1 MVAALVDFTPVQNFI
16 AHRAAVVLS
25 NKLKTR
31 VEIAHVR
38 IDFLNHLSLEGLY
51 IEDQSHDT
59 LLYAGEAQVRINDWF
74 IFKDKPVLHY
84 LALKNAYAHL
94 YRPTTSKVWNYAF
107 IEDAFSTGTKKKS
120 SKSKPFEF
128 DLEKLELENVRFH
141 FDDHWI
147 GEDMDFDVGHL
158 LVNANSL
165 DFNKKLLDVKTLEG
179 KNTDIYINEYV
190 GGRPKWMRPKP
201 VDTFDTTPFNPGKWG
216 VWVKTASLNNFTFHL
231 KGNDKKPVPGLF
243 DENHL
248 DITNI
253 NINANTLRIV
263 GDTVHGNL
271 ENLTAYERCG
281 IQIRQMRSKITVSP
295 IASICDELYLVT
307 NHSKIKD
314 YYAMHYKRFPDFL
327 EYIDSVTMV
336 GRVKDAI
343 VDKRDIAY
351 FADAL
356 NDFPDFT
363 VRVSGSGKGTVA
375 NLSAHNLNIS
385 DGNTVFKGDM
395 TMKGLPDIYT
405 TYITS
410 PDAELLTTSKGILH
424 YAPQLRNNPEISIES
439 ITYAFFKGSY
449 NGYIE
454 DFAVN
459 GTLKTNLGSLTP
471 NIKLNIPGFRGS
483 TAKYSGTVSA
493 DRLNI
498 GLLFRQPLLGEIT
511 FRENISGTSFHSD
524 LVQLNMNGVI
534 NAFNINGY
542 TYHNINT
549 KGTLAKKQFNGSLLV
564 DDPNLG
570 LLFDGGINYSGK
582 EININAT
589 AHLLGSNFK
598 ALNLTSDDVTATADF
613 DLNCTGSNIDNF
625 SGYAKLFNID
635 MRRNMHKL
643 DVDSVY
649 INSTTQ
655 NGHRL
660 LTVQSN
666 DLVARI
672 SGDYQLSK
680 LPASF
685 QYYLSRY
692 MPNYIKTPDKYA
704 PEQNFDFVVSTYAID
719 SFFAVTFP
727 YIRGFDSSTVSG
739 SLNTSAQKL
748 TLNVNVPYGT
758 IGKIHLHNATVT
770 GTGNLSQLGINTSVD
785 NVTIGD
791 SILKGS
797 LSLTATVGNDSVSFN
812 LGTTSPDISSSIML
826 NGQVIASRDTLYL
839 SLLPS
844 QFYLNK
850 NTWDV
855 AGGSSIVY
863 SDKFLQVQGVS
874 LTSGIQKITIASDPF
889 SSNALVINSANLDLA
904 QLSAWAGLA
913 AYEPDGRINGT
924 VRIDN
929 LFTGAVVLANIKATG
944 VMLGN
949 DTVGTVNMIG
959 QYDSRKKLVTLDPQT
974 GIYRNNASIVAS
986 GNMSFDSATNQ
997 KLDGAIQFNN
1007 APVAWTSPFLAGL
1020 FSQLAGV
1027 VNGSVNLAG
1036 SSAEPHIN
1044 GTLELHDGGF
1054 RLDYMGCN
1062 YTIPKATVQ
1071 VDNRRI
1077 SFGRTTILDRYNN
1090 TATLSGYFSH
1100 KLFDSMRMRLTLRSQ
1115 KFEVMDINAK
1125 DNDLFY
1131 GNVIAG
1137 MDSFT
1142 IRGPFNNIKLRAWNA
1157 HAAAKSHIFIPMS
1170 TGSEVGT
1177 YSYVSFKTYG
1187 TDQTVVRKKRD
1198 KLSLNIEA
1206 NLNDLVEMT
1215 IVLDPAAG
1223 DAITATGEG
1232 SITMDVPATQD
1243 MRINGIYTINS
1254 GNYTFTFPQLKFIT
1268 RRFALNPGSTI
1279 RFNGPFSETTMDVD
1293 ATYATT
1299 ARLYD
1304 LLTADDKNFVKDNA
1318 SDLSDAKM
1326 KQTVN
1331 VLLHMKGTLDKPQL
1345 TFDLDLP
1352 EKHSTGTY
1360 AYTKLM
1366 RINQDDRQKLDQVGA
1381 LLLVGSFIPPEG
1393 GVGSGTARSG
1403 AISNFSQLL
1412 SSTASTGLTN
1422 IVSRITGDD
1431 KINIDINYQNYNYS
1445 DASLGGAVNRNQVT
1459 GTIRKNYLN
1468 DRLVVEVGGTSDW
1481 GRPSS
1486 ASTSTNFNITGD
1498 FRIQYLLSQ
1507 TSGLRLNAFRNS
1519 NYDVTLD
1526 RSIVRSGMGV
1536 SWRKSFDNLPDFFR
1550 NNNAARKQKEE
1561 EAKSNDSTNKAAEN

>member
-1 MVAALVDFTPVQNFI
+1 MALVNFTPVQNFI
-16 AHRAAVVLS
+16 ARRVAVILS
-25 NKLKTR
+25 TKLKTK
-31 VEIAHVR
+31 VEIAHIR
-38 IDFLNHLSLEGLY
+38 IDFLNHLSLQGLY
-51 IEDQSHDT
+51 IEDQAHDT
-59 LLYAGEAQVRINDWF
+59 LLYAGEAQVRITDWF
-74 IFKDKPVLHY
+74 IFKNKPVLHY
-84 LALKNAYAHL
+84 LALKNSYGHL
-94 YRPTTSKVWNYAF
+94 YRTPDSKVWNYEF

-128 DLEKLELENVRFH
+128 DLEKLELANVRFH
-141 FDDHWI
+141 MDDHWV
-147 GEDMDFDVGHL
+147 GEDLDFDVGHM
-158 LVNANSL
+158 VIDANSL
-165 DFNKKLLDVKTLEG
+165 DFNRRLLDVKTLEG

-201 VDTFDTTPFNPGKWG
+201 VDTFDTTPFNPEKWA
-216 VWVKTASLNNFTFHL
+216 VWIKNAKFNNFTFHL
-231 KGNDKKPVPGLF
+231 KGNDRKPVPGLF

-248 DITNI
+248 DITKI
-253 NINANTLRIV
+253 NIQANTIRIV
-263 GDTVHGNL
+263 GDTVYGKVTG
-271 ENLTAYERCG
+271 LTAHERCG
-281 IQIRQMRSKITVSP
+281 LDIRQMRSKVTVSP
-295 IASICDELYLVT
+295 IASICEELYLET

-336 GRVKDAI
+336 GHIKDAI

-363 VRVSGSGKGTVA
+363 LRVSGNGKGTVA
-375 NLSAHNLNIS
+375 NLSGHNLNIS
-385 DGNTVFKGDM
+385 DGNLVFKGDV
-395 TMKGLPDIYT
+395 TMKGLPDIYK

-410 PDAELLTTSKGILH
+410 PDAELFTTGNGILH
-424 YAPQLRNNPEISIES
+424 YAPKLRNNPDIAVEN
-439 ITYAFFKGSY
+439 ITTVFFKGSY
-449 NGYIE
+449 SGYIE
-454 DFAVN
+454 DFALN
-459 GTLKTNLGSLTP
+459 GTLKSNLGSLTP
-471 NIKLNIPGFRGS
+471 NIKLAIPGFRGS

-493 DRLNI
+493 DRLNL
-498 GLLFRQPLLGEIT
+498 GLLFRQPLFGEIT
-511 FRENISGTSFHSD
+511 FSENINGLSFHPD
-524 LVQLNMNGVI
+524 LVQLNMDGII
-534 NAFNINGY
+534 NAFNVNGY
-542 TYHNINT
+542 TYHNIHT
-549 KGTLAKKQFNGSLLV
+549 KGKLAKKQFDGSLLV
-564 DDPNLG
+564 DDPNLA

-582 EININAT
+582 EIAINAT
-589 AHLLGSNFK
+589 GHLLGSNFK
-598 ALNLTSDDVTATADF
+598 ALNLTSDSVTATADF

-635 MRRNMHKL
+635 MRRNNHKL

-649 INSTTQ
+649 VNSTTQ
-655 NGHRL
+655 DGRKL

-680 LPASF
+680 LPASI

-704 PEQNFDFVVSTYAID
+704 PEQNFDFVVSTNTID

-727 YIRGFDSSTVSG
+727 FIRGFDNSTVSG
-739 SLNTSAQKL
+739 SLNTGAQKL
-748 TLNVNVPYGT
+748 TLNVNVPNGS
-758 IGKIHLHNATVT
+758 IGKFHLHNVTVT
-770 GTGNLSQLGINTSVD
+770 GAGNLSQIALTSSVD
-785 NVTIGD
+785 NITIGD
-791 SILKGS
+791 SILRGS

-826 NGQVIASRDTLYL
+826 NGQVIAHNDTLNL
-839 SLLPS
+839 SLFPS

-855 AGGSSIVY
+855 AGGSRIVY
-863 SDKFLQVQGVS
+863 ADKFLNIQGVS
-874 LTSGIQKITIASDPF
+874 LSSGIQKITVGSEPF
-889 SSNALVINSANLDLA
+889 SSNAIVINSANLDLA

-913 AYEPDGRINGT
+913 EYQPDGRINGA
-924 VRIDN
+924 VRIDKI
-929 LFTGAVVLANIKATG
+929 FSGVVVSANVKATG
-944 VMLGN
+944 VMLGS
-949 DTVGTVNMIG
+949 DTVGTVNIIG
-959 QYDSRKKLVTLDPQT
+959 LYDSKRKLVTLDPLT
-974 GIYRNNASIVAS
+974 GIYRDHASIVAS
-986 GNMSFDSATNQ
+986 GNMSFDSTTNQ
-997 KLDGAIQFNN
+997 KLDGIIQFNE
-1007 APVAWTSPFLAGL
+1007 APVAWTAPFLSGI

-1036 SSAEPHIN
+1036 SSGSPHIN
-1044 GTLELHDGGF
+1044 GTLELQNGGF

-1077 SFGRTTILDRYNN
+1077 SFGRTAIYDRFNN
-1090 TATLSGYFSH
+1090 TAVLSGYFSH
-1100 KLFDSMRMRLTLRSQ
+1100 NLFDSMRMRLTLRSQ
-1115 KFEVMDINAK
+1115 KFEVLDLGPK
-1125 DNDLFY
+1125 DNELFY
-1131 GNVIAG
+1131 GNLIAG

-1142 IRGPFNNIKLRAWNA
+1142 IRGPFNNIRLRAWNA
-1157 HAAAKSHIFIPMS
+1157 HAAAKSHIFIPVS
-1170 TGSEVGT
+1170 SGSEVGT

-1187 TDQTVVRKKRD
+1187 TDQTVARKKRD

-1232 SITMDVPATQD
+1232 AITMDVPATQD
-1243 MRINGIYTINS
+1243 MRINGIYTINR
-1254 GNYTFTFPQLKFIT
+1254 GTYTFTFPQLKFIT
-1268 RRFALNPGSTI
+1268 RQFALNQGSTI
-1279 RFNGPFSETTMDVD
+1279 RFNGPFNETTMDVD

-1304 LLTADDKNFVKDNA
+1304 LLTSDDKNFVKDNA
-1318 SDLSDAKM
+1318 GDLSDAKM

-1393 GVGSGTARSG
+1393 GVGTGTARSG

-1445 DASLGGAVNRNQVT
+1445 DASLGGAVNRNLLTTTV
-1459 GTIRKNYLN
+1459 RKNYFN

-1486 ASTSTNFNITGD
+1486 ASTTTNFNITGD
-1498 FRIQYLLSQ
+1498 FRVQYLLSQ

-1526 RSIVRSGMGV
+1526 RSIVRSGMGL
-1536 SWRKSFDNLPDFFR
+1536 SWRKSFDNLPEFFR
-1550 NNNAARKQKEE
+1550 NNTARKRKEE
-1561 EAKSNDSTNKAAEN
+1561 EAKTTDSTNKNAIDVN